1 MKIHWLLAIAL
12 ALPLAVQ
19 AESTPKTEDQKALY
33 LYGVGLAENVKSYPT
48 IAADEIQF
56 IQAGITDE
64 LQGNEL
70 KVTPVEG
77 TNPLEAMNELI
88 RKRIQVKTDEFLA
101 KEKNAPGA
109 KIYPSGLIMTE
120 IKAGSGGSPTVE
132 DTVVAHYHGT
142 LVDGTVFDSSVDRGE
157 PSEFPL
163 QRVIPCWTEALQ
175 KMKKG
180 GKSRL
185 VCPPDIAYGDRG
197 APGRIPPGSALIF
210 EVELV
215 DFKDDTP

>member
-12 ALPLAVQ
+12 SLPLAVQ
-19 AESTPKTEDQKALY
+19 AESTPKTEDQKTLY
-33 LYGVGLAENVKSYPT
+33 LYGVGFGRSLQT
-48 IAADEIQF
+48 MQIADDELQF
-56 IQAGITDE
+56 IQAGMADGFLDKDLE
-64 LQGNEL
+64 
-70 KVTPVEG
+70 VTPAEG
-77 TNPLEAMNELI
+77 VNPMVTMNELVKN
-88 RKRIQVKTDEFLA
+88 RSQVKTDAFLA

-120 IKAGSGGSPTVE
+120 IKAGSGGSPTVD

-197 APGRIPPGSALIF
+197 APGRIPPGSALVF

>member
-12 ALPLAVQ
+12 SLPLAVQ
-19 AESTPKTEDQKALY
+19 AESTPKTEDQKTLY
-33 LYGVGLAENVKSYPT
+33 LYGVGFGRSLQT
-48 IAADEIQF
+48 MQIADDELQF
-56 IQAGITDE
+56 IQAGMADGFLDKDLE
-64 LQGNEL
+64 
-70 KVTPVEG
+70 VTPAEG
-77 TNPLEAMNELI
+77 VNPMVTMNELVKN
-88 RKRIQVKTDEFLA
+88 RSQVKTDAFLA

-120 IKAGSGGSPTVE
+120 IKAGSGSSPTAD

-197 APGRIPPGSALIF
+197 APGRIPPGSALVF

>member
-12 ALPLAVQ
+12 SLPLAVQ
-19 AESTPKTEDQKALY
+19 AETTPKTEEQKTLY
-33 LYGVGLAENVKSYPT
+33 LYGIGFGNSLKTMHVN
-48 IAADEIQF
+48 D
-56 IQAGITDE
+56 DE
-64 LQGNEL
+64 LKFIEAGMRDGFRDAKM
-70 KVTPVEG
+70 KVEPEDG
-77 TNPLEAMNELI
+77 ENPMVTMNELVK
-88 RKRIQVKTDEFLA
+88 KRSQVKTDAFMAEA
-101 KEKNAPGA
+101 KNAPGA

-120 IKAGSGGSPTVE
+120 ITAGSGDPPTID

-197 APGRIPPGSALIF
+197 APGRIPPGSALVF

-215 DFKDDTP
+215 DFRDDTP

>member
-12 ALPLAVQ
+12 WLPLAAQ
-19 AESTPKTEDQKALY
+19 AESTPKTEEQKTLY
-33 LYGVGLAENVKSYPT
+33 LYGVGFGKSLKT
-48 IAADEIQF
+48 MQV
-56 IQAGITDE
+56 AGDE
-64 LQGNEL
+64 LEFIEAGMTDGFRDKEL
-70 KVTPVEG
+70 KVTPAEG
-77 TNPLEAMNELI
+77 ANPMVTMNELVK
-88 RKRIQVKTDEFLA
+88 KRSQLKTDAFMTQ
-101 KEKNAPGA
+101 EKNAPGA

-120 IKAGSGGSPTVE
+120 IKTGSGDSPTVD

-163 QRVIPCWTEALQ
+163 ERVIPCWTEALQ

-215 DFKDDTP
+215 DVKDDNP

>member
-1 MKIHWLLAIAL
+1 MLLDKEEA
-12 ALPLAVQ
+12 Q
-19 AESTPKTEDQKALY
+19 GPK
-33 LYGVGLAENVKSYPT
+33 PT
-48 IAADEIQF
+48 A
-56 IQAGITDE
+56 
-64 LQGNEL
+64 
-70 KVTPVEG
+70 
-77 TNPLEAMNELI
+77 
-88 RKRIQVKTDEFLA
+88 
-101 KEKNAPGA
+101 
-109 KIYPSGLIMTE
+109 
-120 IKAGSGGSPTVE
+120 E
-132 DTVVAHYHGT
+132 DTVEVHYTGT

-197 APGRIPPGSALIF
+197 APGRIPPGSALVF

>member
-12 ALPLAVQ
+12 SLPLAVQ
-19 AESTPKTEDQKALY
+19 AESTPKTEDQKTLY
-33 LYGVGLAENVKSYPT
+33 LYGVGFGKSLQT
-48 IAADEIQF
+48 MQIAKDELPF
-56 IQAGITDE
+56 IQAGMADGFLE
-64 LQGNEL
+64 KDLE
-70 KVTPVEG
+70 VTPAEG
-77 TNPLEAMNELI
+77 VNPMVTMNELVK
-88 RKRIQVKTDEFLA
+88 KRSQVKTDEFLA

-120 IKAGSGGSPTVE
+120 IKAGSGGSPTVD

-197 APGRIPPGSALIF
+197 APGRIPPGSALVF

>member
-12 ALPLAVQ
+12 SLPLAAQ
-19 AESTPKTEDQKALY
+19 AETTPKTEDQKTLY
-33 LYGVGLAENVKSYPT
+33 LYGIGFGNSLKTMYVT
-48 IAADEIQF
+48 D
-56 IQAGITDE
+56 DE
-64 LQGNEL
+64 LEFIEAGMRDGFRDAKP
-70 KVTPVEG
+70 KVEPEEG
-77 TNPLEAMNELI
+77 VNPMVTMNELVK
-88 RKRIQVKTDEFLA
+88 KRSLVKTDGFLA

-120 IKAGSGGSPTVE
+120 IKAGSGESPTVD

-197 APGRIPPGSALIF
+197 APGRIPPGSALVI

-215 DFKDDTP
+215 DFRDDTP